1 MLSML
6 KVLVLAACV
15 AFVVGD
21 GHAVAP
27 DCESD
32 EAAAC
37 SVCACLLTGGCTE
50 EQTTFCTDPVE
61 AAACK
66 YTRTPLRTR
75 TRFQCAPGSLTA
87 RLSLFYVM
95 IHETIFYLQFISSSF
110 AFSHRRS
117 LAFSLTLCVRCT
129 PTPLPHTHT

>member
-21 GHAVAP
+21 AHDP
-27 DCESD
+27 CESD

-37 SVCACLLTGGCTE
+37 SVCACLLTGDCTE

-61 AAACK
+61 MTVCK
-66 YTRTPLRTR
+66 YTRTRTLTDEHAHAFNVCR
-75 TRFQCAPGSLTA
+75 VPVVYIALGDNGGPHVNFFQTVFLKT
-87 RLSLFYVM
+87 
-95 IHETIFYLQFISSSF
+95 
-110 AFSHRRS
+110 
-117 LAFSLTLCVRCT
+117 
-129 PTPLPHTHT
+129 

>member
-21 GHAVAP
+21 AHDP
-27 DCESD
+27 CESD

-37 SVCACLLTGGCTE
+37 SVCACLLTGDCTE

-61 AAACK
+61 MTVCLGFVSCDTGDVLNGIDINALVGGLGEGEADADVSSASTAGAAVAAA
-66 YTRTPLRTR
+66 LIA
-75 TRFQCAPGSLTA
+75 FVAV
-87 RLSLFYVM
+87 LF
-95 IHETIFYLQFISSSF
+95 
-110 AFSHRRS
+110 
-117 LAFSLTLCVRCT
+117 
-129 PTPLPHTHT
+129 